1 MNLKSDDIA
10 NQIIDSNN
18 YPEIILSIVEK
29 AENIFKYCNAYS
41 DFGLQSVSYN
51 SIVFG
56 GTNRL
61 IWNIDSFRID
71 ESYCTDNFKDKFKEL
86 KNSKFYAL
94 LTNGIVSLFAKSVK
108 YPHFI
113 RVCDDSFYA
122 HRIHDHSE
130 EYIGKHQRLIESK
143 LQNKEWIEIGLEMVL
158 R

>member
-1 MNLKSDDIA
+1 MIDKSDDIA
-10 NQIIDSNN
+10 NEIIESNN

-29 AENIFKYCNAYS
+29 AENIFKYCNAHS
-41 DFGLQSVSYN
+41 DFGLQSIGYN

-71 ESYCTDNFKDKFKEL
+71 ESYCTANFKDKFKEL

-94 LTNGIVSLFAKSVK
+94 LREGLVCLFSEKDE
-108 YPHFI
+108 YPHLI
-113 RVCDDSFYA
+113 RVCDDAFFA
-122 HRIHDHSE
+122 HTRHDHSE
-130 EYIGKHQRLIESK
+130 KYIGKHQRLVESK
-143 LQNKEWIEIGLEMVL
+143 LQNKEWIEVGLEMVL

>member
-1 MNLKSDDIA
+1 MINKSDDIA

-18 YPEIILSIVEK
+18 YPEIILSVVEK
-29 AENIFKYCNAYS
+29 AENIFKYCNAHS
-41 DFGLQSVSYN
+41 DFGLQCVSYN

-71 ESYCTDNFKDKFKEL
+71 ESYCTNDFKDKFNEL
-86 KNSKFYAL
+86 KTSKFYAL
-94 LTNGIVSLFAKSVK
+94 LKQGYVRLFGEETGVSHV
-108 YPHFI
+108 I
-113 RVCDDSFYA
+113 RVCDNAFYA

-130 EYIGKHQRLIESK
+130 SYIGKYQRYIESK
-143 LQNKEWIEIGLEMVL
+143 LQNKEWIEIDLERVF